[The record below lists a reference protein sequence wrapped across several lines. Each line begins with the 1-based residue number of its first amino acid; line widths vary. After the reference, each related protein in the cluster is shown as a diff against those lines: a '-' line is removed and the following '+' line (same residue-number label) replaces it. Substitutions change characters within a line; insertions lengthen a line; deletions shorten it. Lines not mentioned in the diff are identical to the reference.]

1 MKVIIPLAGF
11 GKRLRPHTY
20 TKPKPLV
27 NVAGKAV
34 LGHILDKLQGLD
46 VEEIVFIV
54 GWLGEQIEEYV
65 SANYSFKAHY
75 VEQKELLGQAHAI
88 RLAREWVDGEV
99 LIIFVDTIF
108 EADLALLATLP
119 SDGVIYAKEVDD
131 PRRFGVVTLD
141 DQGFITQFVEKPE
154 TPVSNLAVI
163 GVYFAKDAPLLF
175 ECIDELIEKDIQT
188 KGEYFLADALQLM
201 VNRGSRLN
209 AWTVDVW
216 EDCGTRDAVLQTNR
230 YLLKQVPHSDGENT
244 ENSIVIPPVYIHP
257 SASVVNSIV
266 GPHVHIG
273 ENSVVIDS
281 LVGPYVSLAEGNQVR
296 TSIVKDSIVNEESH
310 IEEAMLA
317 WSLVGRDARVR
328 GAFERLNVGDSSEI
342 DSSQRLV
349 QEPRNHGEPGAT

>member
-65 SANYSFKAHY
+65 SANYAFKAHC

-88 RLAREWVDGEV
+88 RLARELVDGEV

-108 EADLALLATLP
+108 EADLARLDTVP
-119 SDGVIYAKEVDD
+119 SDGVIYVKEVEN

-141 DQGFITQFVEKPE
+141 DQGLITRFVEKPE

-163 GVYFAKDAPLLF
+163 GVYFCRDAPLLF

-201 VNRGSRLN
+201 VDRGSRFN
-209 AWTVDVW
+209 AWTVEVW
-216 EDCGTRDAVLQTNR
+216 EDCGTRDSVLETNR
-230 YLLKQVPHSDGENT
+230 YLLEQVPHANGEHA
-244 ENSIVIPPVYIHP
+244 ENSIVVPPVYIDP
-257 SASVVNSIV
+257 SARVVNSRV

-273 ENSVVIDS
+273 ANSVVTDS
-281 LVGPYVSLAEGNQVR
+281 LVGPYVSLAEGSQVH
-296 TSIVKDSIVNEESH
+296 TSIVKDTIINEESH
-310 IEEAMLA
+310 IEEAMLS
-317 WSLVGRDARVR
+317 WSLVGQGALVR
-328 GAFERLNVGDSSEI
+328 GTFERLNVGDSSEI
-342 DSSQRLV
+342 DSGQRPN
-349 QEPRNHGEPGAT
+349 QE

>member
-65 SANYSFKAHY
+65 STNYDFEAHY

-99 LIIFVDTIF
+99 LIIFVDTVF
-108 EADLALLATLP
+108 DADLMALATLA
-119 SDGVIYAKEVDD
+119 SDGVTYVKEVTD

-141 DQGFITQFVEKPE
+141 EQGFITRFVEKPE

-163 GVYFAKDAPLLF
+163 GLYFVKDAPLLF
-175 ECIDELIEKDIQT
+175 ECIDELIDKNIQT

-201 VNRGSRLN
+201 VNRGMRFN

-230 YLLKQVPHSDGENT
+230 YLLSQVPHVNGERAQD
-244 ENSIVIPPVYIHP
+244 SIIIPPVYIHP
-257 SASVVNSIV
+257 SATVVNSRV

-273 ENSVVIDS
+273 ENSVVVDS
-281 LVGPYVSLAEGNQVR
+281 LVGPYVSLAEGSQVHN
-296 TSIVKDSIVNEESH
+296 SIVKDTIINEDSH
-310 IEEAMLA
+310 VEEAMLS
-317 WSLVGRDARVR
+317 WSLVGRDALVR

-342 DSSQRLV
+342 DSSRRSV
-349 QEPRNHGEPGAT
+349 QA

>member
-1 MKVIIPLAGF
+1 MKVVIPLAGF

-65 SANYSFKAHY
+65 SANYEFKAHY

-88 RLAREWVDGEV
+88 RLAREWVEGEV
-99 LIIFVDTIF
+99 LIVFVDTIF
-108 EADLALLATLP
+108 EADLARLAALT
-119 SDGVIYAKEVDD
+119 SDGAIYVKGVND

-141 DQGFITQFVEKPE
+141 SQGFITRFVEKPE
-154 TPVSNLAVI
+154 TPISNLAVI
-163 GVYFAKDAPLLF
+163 GVYFVKDALLLF
-175 ECIDELIEKDIQT
+175 ECIDELIEKNIQT

-201 VNRGSRLN
+201 VNRGSRFN

-230 YLLKQVPHSDGENT
+230 YLLEQVPHADSEQT
-244 ENSIVIPPVYIHP
+244 ENSIVIPPVHIAP
-257 SASVVNSIV
+257 SAKVVNSIV

-273 ENSVVIDS
+273 ASSVVIDS
-281 LVGPYVSLAEGNQVR
+281 LVGPYVSLAEGSQVH
-296 TSIVKDSIVNEESH
+296 TSIVRDTIINEESH
-310 IEEAMLA
+310 IDEAMLS
-317 WSLVGRDARVR
+317 WSLVGRDALVR
-328 GAFERLNVGDSSEI
+328 GTFERLNVGDSSEI

-349 QEPRNHGEPGAT
+349 RG

>member
-54 GWLGEQIEEYV
+54 GWLGEQIEAYV
-65 SANYSFKAHY
+65 STNYAFKAHY

-88 RLAREWVDGEV
+88 RLAREWVEGEV

-108 EADLALLATLP
+108 EADLASLTSLP
-119 SDGVIYAKEVDD
+119 SDGVIYVKEVDD

-141 DQGFITQFVEKPE
+141 EQGFIARFVEKPQ
-154 TPVSNLAVI
+154 TPISNLAVI
-163 GVYFAKDAPLLF
+163 GVYFVKDAPLLF
-175 ECIDELIEKDIQT
+175 ECIDELIERNIQT

-201 VNRGSRLN
+201 VNRGSRFN
-209 AWTVDVW
+209 AWPVEVW
-216 EDCGTRDAVLQTNR
+216 EDCGTRDAVLHTNR
-230 YLLKQVPHSDGENT
+230 YLLRQVAHSDGEHT

-273 ENSVVIDS
+273 ANSVVIDS
-281 LVGPYVSLAEGNQVR
+281 LVGPYVSLAEGSRVR
-296 TSIVKDSIVNEESH
+296 TSIVKDTIVNEESL
-310 IEEAMLA
+310 IEEAMLS
-317 WSLVGRDARVR
+317 WSLVGRDAWVR

-342 DSSQRLV
+342 DSSTGSF
-349 QEPRNHGEPGAT
+349 RNPGRRDVGGAT

>member
-11 GKRLRPHTY
+11 GKRLRPHTF

-54 GWLGEQIEEYV
+54 GWLGDQIEEYV
-65 SANYSFKAHY
+65 STHYDFKAHY

-99 LIIFVDTIF
+99 LIIFVDTVF
-108 EADLALLATLP
+108 EADLASLATLP
-119 SDGVIYAKEVDD
+119 SDGVIYVKEVQD
-131 PRRFGVVTLD
+131 PRRFGVVTLNARM
-141 DQGFITQFVEKPE
+141 FITRFVEKPE
-154 TPVSNLAVI
+154 TPLSNLAVI
-163 GVYFAKDAPLLF
+163 GLYFVKDAPLLF
-175 ECIDELIEKDIQT
+175 ACIDELIEKNIQT

-201 VNRGSRLN
+201 VNRGCQLN
-209 AWTVDVW
+209 AWTVEVW

-230 YLLKQVPHSDGENT
+230 YLLAQVPHSDGANA

-257 SASVVNSIV
+257 SAWVSHSRV
-266 GPHVHIG
+266 GPHVHVG
-273 ENSVVIDS
+273 QDCVVDNS
-281 LVGPYVSLAEGNQVR
+281 LVGPYVSLATGSQVR
-296 TSIVKDSIVNEESH
+296 ASIVKDSIINEESH
-310 IEEAMLA
+310 IEEAMLS
-317 WSLVGRDARVR
+317 WSLVGRDALVR

-342 DSSQRLV
+342 DSSRHSA
-349 QEPRNHGEPGAT
+349 QE